1 MGYLKTIPIDTLQL
15 PSNPEFHVRMRA
27 RGFFGV
33 SREAQAA
40 MIQADGVDPQ
50 TNQAIT
56 RSEWGDYVKTLLLG
70 NPRKGVPGLLVDWD
84 LTDENDQ
91 PLPLNAIGL
100 DKIDPIDGQFLT
112 DEANK
117 RNQLRGKVAEA
128 NFETPS

>member
-1 MGYLKTIPIDTLQL
+1 MGYLKTIPIDTLTL

-56 RSEWGDYVKTLLLG
+56 RSEWGDYVKTLLMG
-70 NPRKGVPGLLVDWD
+70 NPRKGVPGLLVDWN
-84 LTDENDQ
+84 LTDESEL
-91 PLPLNAIGL
+91 PLPLTVENL
-100 DKIDPIDGQFLT
+100 DRLDPIDGQFLT
-112 DEANK
+112 EEANK
-117 RNQLRGKVAEA
+117 RVKLRAKAEEA
-128 NFETPS
+128 NFATPS